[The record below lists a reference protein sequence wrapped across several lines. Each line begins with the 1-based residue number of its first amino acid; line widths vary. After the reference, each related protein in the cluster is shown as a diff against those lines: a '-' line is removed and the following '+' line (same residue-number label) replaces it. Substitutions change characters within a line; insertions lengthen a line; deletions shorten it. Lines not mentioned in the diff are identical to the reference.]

1 MYEHDTVELLKECD
15 AGIEMGISGI
25 DDVLDYVKSSSL
37 KEFLVDNSK
46 KHHELKLEINELL
59 DKYNLNGESSNKLVK
74 AMSRTKTKLEL
85 LINKTDEKI
94 ADIITDGC
102 NMGIKSL
109 NKYLNKYES
118 ASELAKGFAK
128 RLISLETKLVKDIRR
143 FL

>member
-1 MYEHDTVELLKECD
+1 MYEHDTIELLKECD

-46 KHHELKLEINELL
+46 KHHELKVEINELL
-59 DKYNLNGESSNKLVK
+59 DKW
-74 AMSRTKTKLEL
+74 EL

-102 NMGIKSL
+102 NMSIKSL

>member
-1 MYEHDTVELLKECD
+1 MKDHDTVELLIECD
-15 AGIEMGISGI
+15 KGIEMGISGI

-37 KEFLVDNSK
+37 KEFLLNNSS
-46 KHHELKLEINELL
+46 KHQELKLEINELL
-59 DKYNLNGESSNKLVK
+59 TKYNIESHSSNKIVK
-74 AMSRTKTKLEL
+74 TMSKAKTKIEL
-85 LINKTDEKI
+85 LINKSDEKI

-128 RLISLETKLVKDIRR
+128 RLISLETKLMKDIRR